1 MSVVTSDIV
10 FVARASYKSEQG
22 APLGAARESRGAAGA
37 RASPEEPGHRPAATG
52 AVPARNTRVK
62 KVR

>member
-10 FVARASYKSEQG
+10 FVARASYKPEHG
-22 APLGAARESRGAAGA
+22 APLDAVRESQGAART
-37 RASPEEPGHRPAATG
+37 RASPEESCYRPAATG
-52 AVPARNTRVK
+52 TGPARNTRVR